1 MEREGFWARGGGYR
15 FPVFQLR
22 ASFSPGIGSFEVSA
36 PVLKTHKQ
44 SLTGKARV
52 PG

>member
-1 MEREGFWARGGGYR
+1 MLKGKGVWPGEGGTYFLY
-15 FPVFQLR
+15 
-22 ASFSPGIGSFEVSA
+22 FSEELAFLGSFEVSA